1 DIVEDA
7 QALDEIEL
15 LIDHPHPRS
24 VLAKPAAVE
33 LTEVL
38 VPEADHAG
46 AHGKAAREA
55 PEEGRLARP
64 RTSEDRHELP
74 GLDDERDAIEGAT
87 TGKELADLVEDNH
100 GRDQVRHS
108 AGHATPR

>member
-1 DIVEDA
+1 
-7 QALDEIEL
+7 
-15 LIDHPHPRS
+15 

-33 LTEVL
+33 LAEVF
-38 VPEADHAG
+38 VSQADHAV
-46 AHGKAAREA
+46 AHGKGTREA

-64 RTSEDRHELP
+64 RTPDDRHELP
-74 GLDDERDAIEGAT
+74 GLDGERDAIQGTT

-108 AGHATPR
+108 AGHATPRALRFRGANIKVS